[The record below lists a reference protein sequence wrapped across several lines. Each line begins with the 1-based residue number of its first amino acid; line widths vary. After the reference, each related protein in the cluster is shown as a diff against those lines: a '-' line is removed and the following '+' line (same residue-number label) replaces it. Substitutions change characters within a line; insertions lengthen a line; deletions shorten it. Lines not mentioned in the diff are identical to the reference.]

1 MSGPDLYVS
10 PEEFDKMLRG
20 DHDEDVVNNP
30 SHYKLDVDGHQVEAI
45 DIIRAVVGEEGF
57 VAYCHG
63 SALKYLCRA
72 GRKADNAMA
81 QDLRKAAW
89 FLTAAACDLEAMEEL
104 YGYERKPSGTLTR
117 EQIIDI
123 WNQDRLQ
130 EALDVGRRI
139 NEGKY

>member
-45 DIIRAVVGEEGF
+45 DIS
-57 VAYCHG
+57 HG

-104 YGYERKPSGTLTR
+104 HGYERRSSGKITR